1 VSYEQHFLH
10 LVRKTVEMA
19 RVQQGMYSSVED
31 CSNSLAVKVNALSV
45 RACLEIKRKPGFGCI
60 EVVVK

>member
-1 VSYEQHFLH
+1 
-10 LVRKTVEMA
+10 MA